1 MPTAAATFDTV
12 FALARQL
19 RPSDQARLIASLAPT
34 LEHLLDRIEQPIAV
48 PERSPLRGL
57 LTDLGSAPSDADIM
71 EVQQEMWN
79 PRKAEPLAGST
90 EWEWFYRAV

>member
-34 LEHLLDRIEQPIAV
+34 LEHLLDRIEQPTAV

-57 LTDLGSAPSDADIM
+57 LADLGSAPADAEI
-71 EVQQEMWN
+71 
-79 PRKAEPLAGST
+79 RRAEFNHFLT
-90 EWEWFYRAV
+90 TR